1 MAVSPNSK
9 MIQNAKR
16 FMSSSKDSI
25 DMEAYPILRIDELSN
40 ASDEILDRSL
50 KDLPRLVEKMEYEDR
65 KNLVKK
71 ENPLV
76 KYARKQF
83 EAMEEEVTKRNA
95 LKRVERMLQGTEE
108 VKPKSYDN
116 ILTSRKSARPRSSS
130 SINIATPSKPP
141 TSPILSHS
149 SKETYGGDGSNS
161 QERLTIARTPT
172 CPERWPV
179 LAVTLDAVDLNP

>member
-1 MAVSPNSK
+1 
-9 MIQNAKR
+9 
-16 FMSSSKDSI
+16 MSSSKDSI

-108 VKPKSYDN
+108 IKPKSYDN
-116 ILTSRKSARPRSSS
+116 ILTSRKAARPRSS
-130 SINIATPSKPP
+130 ARRP
-141 TSPILSHS
+141 TSAAATSRCSTAATSPRRSPARPRRCSARS
-149 SKETYGGDGSNS
+149 SRPRRKAARPRPFFFRPETRVDDDPP
-161 QERLTIARTPT
+161 RRRTFL
-172 CPERWPV
+172 WPANFN
-179 LAVTLDAVDLNP
+179 L

>member
-1 MAVSPNSK
+1 MHRFLVDIHYRFGAMAVSPKSK
-9 MIQNAKR
+9 MTNCQTVQSN
-16 FMSSSKDSI
+16 SKDSI
-25 DMEAYPILRIDELSN
+25 DMESLSNTPLDELSN

-116 ILTSRKSARPRSSS
+116 ILTSRKSARPHSSS

-149 SKETYGGDGSNS
+149 SKEAYGGD
-161 QERLTIARTPT
+161 
-172 CPERWPV
+172 
-179 LAVTLDAVDLNP
+179 